1 MSTTDIRVGSVDLL
15 DVITKDR
22 ELPEGYDQ
30 WAIRTVRPDLRSRNN
45 YRYPFPGK
53 VAKAAG
59 PFSEG
64 RDECPSHDGD
74 GICAATTWQGMASG
88 GVTASTLLLVAYK
101 EKHVLGGSRSGGK
114 LRLRRFLVVDVID
127 GLDLLRKS
135 GKGANLS
142 GANLYGANLYGA
154 NLSGANFSGANLY
167 GANLRGAN
175 LSGANLSGADLRGA
189 NLYGANLRGA
199 NLRGADLSGADL
211 SYVNLSGA
219 DLSYANLRGANLR
232 GADLRGANLRGA
244 KDCVW
249 VADPVS
255 GHATRKTV
263 D

>member
-1 MSTTDIRVGSVDLL
+1 MTTTGIQVGSVDLL

-64 RDECPSHDGD
+64 RNECPSHDGD
-74 GICAATTWQGMASG
+74 GICAATTWRGMASG

-127 GLDLLRKS
+127 GLALLCGS
-135 GKGANLS
+135 GKGANLSGADLSYAKLSYANLSGANLS

-154 NLSGANFSGANLY
+154 DLYVADLSGANLS
-167 GANLRGAN
+167 GAN
-175 LSGANLSGADLRGA
+175 LSGANLSGADLRD
-189 NLYGANLRGA
+189 ANLRGA
-199 NLRGADLSGADL
+199 NLYGADL
-211 SYVNLSGA
+211 Y
-219 DLSYANLRGANLR
+219 
-232 GADLRGANLRGA
+232 GA

-255 GHATRKTV
+255 GYATRKAN
-263 D
+263 

>member
-1 MSTTDIRVGSVDLL
+1 MSTTDIQVGSIDLL

-30 WAIRTVRPDLRSRNN
+30 WAIRTVRPDLRSRND

-74 GICAATTWQGMASG
+74 GICAATTWRGMASG
-88 GVTASTLLLVAYK
+88 GATASTLLLVAYK

-135 GKGANLS
+135 GKGADLS
-142 GANLYGANLYGA
+142 GANLSYANLSYVNLCGANLRGAYLSGADLSYADLRGASLSGAYLCGA
-154 NLSGANFSGANLY
+154 NLRGAYLSGANFSYANLL
-167 GANLRGAN
+167 GAS
-175 LSGANLSGADLRGA
+175 LSGAYLCGASLS
-189 NLYGANLRGA
+189 GA
-199 NLRGADLSGADL
+199 NLRGADLSGA
-211 SYVNLSGA
+211 
-219 DLSYANLRGANLR
+219 R
-232 GADLRGANLRGA
+232 
-244 KDCVW
+244 DCAW

-255 GHATRKTV
+255 GYATRKAT
-263 D
+263 

>member
-1 MSTTDIRVGSVDLL
+1 MTTPDIQVSSIDLL

-22 ELPEGYDQ
+22 ELPEGHDQ

-74 GICAATTWQGMASG
+74 GICAATTWRGMASG

-114 LRLRRFLVVDVID
+114 LRLQRFLVVDVID

-135 GKGANLS
+135 GNGAYLRGADLRGANLSYANLSYANLSGAYLSGAYLSYADLRGADLSGADLSGANLRGADLYGADLSYANLSYANLS
-142 GANLYGANLYGA
+142 GANLRGASLRGA
-154 NLSGANFSGANLY
+154 DLSGANLY
-167 GANLRGAN
+167 GANLRGAMEC
-175 LSGANLSGADLRGA
+175 A
-189 NLYGANLRGA
+189 
-199 NLRGADLSGADL
+199 
-211 SYVNLSGA
+211 
-219 DLSYANLRGANLR
+219 
-232 GADLRGANLRGA
+232 
-244 KDCVW
+244 W

-255 GHATRKTV
+255 GYATRKAN
-263 D
+263 

>member
-1 MSTTDIRVGSVDLL
+1 MTTTGIQVGSVDLL

-74 GICAATTWQGMASG
+74 GICAATTWCGMASG
-88 GVTASTLLLVAYK
+88 GVVASTLLLVAYK
-101 EKHVLGGSRSGGK
+101 EKHALGGSRSGGK

-142 GANLYGANLYGA
+142 GANLSYVNLSCA
-154 NLSGANFSGANLY
+154 NLSYVNLCGAYLHGAD
-167 GANLRGAN
+167 
-175 LSGANLSGADLRGA
+175 LSYADLRGA
-189 NLYGANLRGA
+189 SLSGAYLRGA
-199 NLRGADLSGADL
+199 SL

-219 DLSYANLRGANLR
+219 DLSYA
-232 GADLRGANLRGA
+232 DLRGASLSGAYLRGASLSGANLLGANFSGA

-249 VADPVS
+249 VADPIS
-255 GHATRKTV
+255 GYATRKAN
-263 D
+263 

>member
-1 MSTTDIRVGSVDLL
+1 MSTTDIQVGLVDLL

-64 RDECPSHDGD
+64 RGECPSHDGD
-74 GICAATTWQGMASG
+74 GICAATTWRGMASG
-88 GVTASTLLLVAYK
+88 GVVASTLLLVAYK

-135 GKGANLS
+135 GKGANL
-142 GANLYGANLYGA
+142 
-154 NLSGANFSGANLY
+154 
-167 GANLRGAN
+167 
-175 LSGANLSGADLRGA
+175 
-189 NLYGANLRGA
+189 RGA

-211 SYVNLSGA
+211 SGANLYGANLSYADLSGADLYGANLSGANLYGANLSGADLYGANLSGANLSGANLSGA
-219 DLSYANLRGANLR
+219 DLS
-232 GADLRGANLRGA
+232 GADLRGADLYGA
-244 KDCVW
+244 DLYGAMECDW
-249 VADPVS
+249 TADPT
-255 GHATRKTV
+255 GLATRKAN
-263 D
+263 

>member
-45 YRYPFPGK
+45 YRYPFPGR

-74 GICAATTWQGMASG
+74 GVCAATTWRGMASG

-114 LRLRRFLVVDVID
+114 LRLRRFLVVDVLD
-127 GLDLLRKS
+127 GLALLCGN

-142 GANLYGANLYGA
+142 YA
-154 NLSGANFSGANLY
+154 NLSYASLSYVNLSYADLHGADLHGADLH

-175 LSGANLSGADLRGA
+175 LSGANLHGA
-189 NLYGANLRGA
+189 NLYG
-199 NLRGADLSGADL
+199 
-211 SYVNLSGA
+211 V
-219 DLSYANLRGANLR
+219 
-232 GADLRGANLRGA
+232 

-249 VADPVS
+249 VADPIS
-255 GHATRKTV
+255 GYATRKAN
-263 D
+263 

>member
-1 MSTTDIRVGSVDLL
+1 MSTTDIQVGLVDLL
-15 DVITKDR
+15 DVITKNR

-59 PFSEG
+59 PFSES

-74 GICAATTWQGMASG
+74 GICAATTWAGMASG
-88 GVTASTLLLVAYK
+88 GVVASTLLLVAYK
-101 EKHVLGGSRSGGK
+101 EKHALGGSRSGGK

-142 GANLYGANLYGA
+142 GANLYGANL
-154 NLSGANFSGANLY
+154 SGANFSGANLY

-175 LSGANLSGADLRGA
+175 LSGANLSYADLRGA

-199 NLRGADLSGADL
+199 NLRGADLFGADL

-219 DLSYANLRGANLR
+219 DLSYA
-232 GADLRGANLRGA
+232 DLRGANFSGA

-255 GHATRKTV
+255 GYATRKAN
-263 D
+263 

>member
-1 MSTTDIRVGSVDLL
+1 MSTTDIQVGSIDLL

-64 RDECPSHDGD
+64 RGECPSHDGD
-74 GICAATTWQGMASG
+74 GICAATTWRGMASG
-88 GVTASTLLLVAYK
+88 GVVASTLLLVAYK
-101 EKHVLGGSRSGGK
+101 EKHALGGSRSGGK

-142 GANLYGANLYGA
+142 GADLSGANLFGANLSGAKLRGADLYGA
-154 NLSGANFSGANLY
+154 NLSGADLSGANLF
-167 GANLRGAN
+167 GAN
-175 LSGANLSGADLRGA
+175 LSGANLSGAK
-189 NLYGANLRGA
+189 
-199 NLRGADLSGADL
+199 LRGADLS
-211 SYVNLSGA
+211 
-219 DLSYANLRGANLR
+219 
-232 GADLRGANLRGA
+232 GA

-249 VADPVS
+249 VADPIS
-255 GHATRKTV
+255 GYATRKAN
-263 D
+263 